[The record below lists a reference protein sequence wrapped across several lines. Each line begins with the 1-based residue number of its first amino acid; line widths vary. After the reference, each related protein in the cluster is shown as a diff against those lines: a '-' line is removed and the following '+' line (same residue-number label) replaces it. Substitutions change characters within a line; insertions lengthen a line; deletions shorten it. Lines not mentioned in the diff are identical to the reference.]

1 MKPGKTRGAQN
12 MIALLVMFLLLAVG
26 FGAGYGT
33 RELISRKR
41 RAEYLEFQSYFSP
54 SRRPPLSAH
63 PRAKAEHAQTT
74 HDITGSFQEVHIRK
88 HKPAPVNPHLI
99 HPGPEQPDTRP
110 SGESAR
116 FEESLDELVSLLQRG
131 PHQT

>member
-1 MKPGKTRGAQN
+1 

-41 RAEYLEFQSYFSP
+41 HAEYLQFQSYFSP

-63 PRAKAEHAQTT
+63 LRAKAEHAQTT

-88 HKPAPVNPHLI
+88 HRPARVVNPHLI
-99 HPGPEQPDTRP
+99 HPRAEQPDTRP
-110 SGESAR
+110 SGESAS
-116 FEESLDELVSLLQRG
+116 FEESLKELVSLLQRG
-131 PHQT
+131 PRQT